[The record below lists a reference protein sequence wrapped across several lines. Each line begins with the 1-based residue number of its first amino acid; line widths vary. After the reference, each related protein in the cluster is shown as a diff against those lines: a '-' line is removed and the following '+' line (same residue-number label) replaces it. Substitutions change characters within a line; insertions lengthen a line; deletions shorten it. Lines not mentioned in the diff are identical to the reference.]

1 MEVQM
6 KISPLLAVAALA
18 FTGSAALAADPIP
31 TPKCVPGSVADAP
44 ERCTLPGYHWA
55 KTMYYFGEHADAREA
70 YVLLPD
76 K

>member
-1 MEVQM
+1 M
-6 KISPLLAVAALA
+6 KINLPIAVAALA
-18 FTGSAALAADPIP
+18 LTGSAALAADPIP

-44 ERCTLPGYHWA
+44 ERCKLPGYHWV

-70 YVLLPD
+70 YVLLPE

>member
-1 MEVQM
+1 M
-6 KISPLLAVAALA
+6 KMSLPLTVAALA
-18 FTGSAALAADPIP
+18 LTGSAAFAADPIP

-44 ERCTLPGYHWA
+44 ERCKLPGYHWV

-70 YVLLPD
+70 YVLLPE

>member
-1 MEVQM
+1 M
-6 KISPLLAVAALA
+6 KMSLPLAIAALA
-18 FTGSAALAADPIP
+18 LTGSAALAADPIP

-44 ERCTLPGYHWA
+44 ERCKLPGYHWV

-70 YVLLPD
+70 YVLLPE